1 MPVCVFVCALPKF
14 MSSLELQNRALFGN
28 RVIAAVISQDEVIL
42 GYMHVSKVI
51 KLYT

>member
-1 MPVCVFVCALPKF
+1 MPVCVFVCALSKF
-14 MSSLELQNRALFGN
+14 MSSPELQNRALFGN

-42 GYMHVSKVI
+42 GYTHVSKVI